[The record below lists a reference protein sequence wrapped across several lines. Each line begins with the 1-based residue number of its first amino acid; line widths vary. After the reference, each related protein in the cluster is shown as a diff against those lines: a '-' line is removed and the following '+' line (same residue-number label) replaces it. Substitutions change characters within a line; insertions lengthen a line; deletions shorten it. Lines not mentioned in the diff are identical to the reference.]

1 MRLVH
6 YYPRALVGDGG
17 PTRAMWAWASATY
30 SAGCDVAI
38 LYDADLEAQS
48 PFRNRAIPI
57 VPLKHTGA
65 GRIRVPCQLAA
76 ALTTRDVLVL
86 HSTYIPG
93 NVGAAWS
100 ARRHGVPYIVMP
112 HGGYNVRARD
122 RRRRRKRLWLPVE
135 RSYLEGALAVHVF
148 FETETRDAAEVAPNA
163 RWLVAPT
170 GFDMPP
176 DRWDGGTG
184 GYLAWLGRYDIRTK
198 GLDLLV
204 HAMSQ
209 LPTPDRRPLRL
220 YGKRSENG
228 PEDVER
234 IARASGL
241 ADVVTVGG
249 QVSESYKGD
258 FFRRAVAYVHP
269 SRWESHS
276 LGLIEALAY
285 GIPSVVSAFCVI
297 APELRAADAAVI
309 VEPTP
314 DGIARG
320 ISAILRS
327 PQEYSERAIHFVR
340 TTLAW
345 HTIIHDYLQ
354 QIESLRDGRVGSR

>member
-17 PTRAMWAWASATY
+17 PTRAMWTWVSATHA
-30 SAGCDVAI
+30 AGCDVAVM
-38 LYDADLEAQS
+38 YDADLEAPS
-48 PFRNRAIPI
+48 ALRDPAVPVIP
-57 VPLKHTGA
+57 VKHTGA
-65 GRIRVPCQLAA
+65 GLARVPRQLASP
-76 ALTTRDVLVL
+76 LTTNDVLVF

-93 NVGAAWS
+93 NVAAAWS

-112 HGGYNVRARD
+112 HGGYNVQARG
-122 RRRRRKRLWLPVE
+122 RRYRRKLLWRPVE
-135 RSYLEGALAVHVF
+135 RHYLERALAVHVF
-148 FETETRDAAEVAPNA
+148 FENETRDAAEVAPNA

-170 GFDMPP
+170 GFDMPA

-204 HAMSQ
+204 HAMGQ
-209 LPTPDRRPLRL
+209 LPAQDRLPLRL
-220 YGKRSENG
+220 HGRRSEDS
-228 PEDVER
+228 PEDVEK
-234 IARASGL
+234 IAHASGV

-249 QVSESYKGD
+249 QIGENEKRD

-276 LGLIEALAY
+276 LGLVEALAY
-285 GIPSVVSAFCVI
+285 GIPSVVSVFCVI
-297 APELRAADAAVI
+297 APALRAANAAVI

-314 DGIARG
+314 DGIAQG
-320 ISAILRS
+320 VSTLLRR
-327 PQEYSERAIHFVR
+327 PHEYSDRAIRFVQ
-340 TTLAW
+340 TSLAW
-345 HTIIHDYLQ
+345 NVITDHYLR
-354 QIESLRDGRVGSR
+354 QIERLRNGK

>member
-17 PTRAMWAWASATY
+17 PTRAMWTWASATHA
-30 SAGCDVAI
+30 AGCDVAVI
-38 LYDADLEAQS
+38 YDADLEAQS
-48 PFRNRAIPI
+48 PLRNPAIPM

-65 GRIRVPCQLAA
+65 GRIRGPHQLAS
-76 ALTTRDVLVL
+76 ALTSRDVLVL

-93 NVGAAWS
+93 NIGAAWS
-100 ARRHGVPYIVMP
+100 AHRHSVPYIVMP
-112 HGGYNVRARD
+112 HGGYNVRARG
-122 RRRRRKRLWLPVE
+122 RRHRRKRLWLPIE
-135 RSYLEGALAVHVF
+135 RAYLEHALAVHMF

-170 GFDMPP
+170 GFDMPA

-204 HAMSQ
+204 HAMGQ
-209 LPTPDRRPLRL
+209 LPAPDRLPLRL
-220 YGKRSENG
+220 HGRRSEDS
-228 PEDVER
+228 PEEVAR
-234 IARASGL
+234 IAQASGL

-249 QVSESYKGD
+249 EIAEDEKQD

-276 LGLIEALAY
+276 LGLVEALAY
-285 GIPSVVSAFCVI
+285 GVPSVVSVFCVI

-314 DGIARG
+314 HGIAQG
-320 ISAILRS
+320 ISAVLRS
-327 PQEYSERAIHFVR
+327 PQQYSDRAIHFVQ
-340 TTLAW
+340 TSLAW
-345 HTIIHDYLQ
+345 TSIIDHYVR
-354 QIESLRDGRVGSR
+354 QIEQLRHGR